1 MRIANDEAVEVYVA
15 EQLFPTKFAL
25 LSKEIAKRYPDEIVM
40 MKPEEYAKILDEIA
54 VLTVVENV
62 EEHISCR
69 DLRNMEFT
77 TQQIKDYFAYAVKKR
92 CI

>member
-1 MRIANDEAVEVYVA
+1 
-15 EQLFPTKFAL
+15 
-25 LSKEIAKRYPDEIVM
+25 M